1 MAKARTVSKMME
13 TLEIEFDDLLI
24 LKGALITHAYRTE
37 MRAREHADSRPVLRR
52 HSRKRADEALRAL
65 NAIQR
70 ACGDRIITT
79 EWLLKDKE
87 ED

>member
-1 MAKARTVSKMME
+1 MAKARTVNKMME

-24 LKGALITHAYRTE
+24 LKGALIAHAYRAE
-37 MRAREHADSRPVLRR
+37 LRAREHADARPVLRR
-52 HSRKRADEALRAL
+52 NSRKQADEALQAL

-79 EWLLKDKE
+79 AWLLRE
-87 ED
+87 EEN